1 MRKVVEGRAD
11 LRIQLYDSLWKYLFP
26 DFALDEAVQAFSAL
40 DLKIL
45 DSRLIESISRRH
57 DKQPSQV
64 QFPSSEPIHQ
74 VTSNFDPGPQAT
86 RSSHTEP
93 PTHHDVSLY
102 PPTRVSSPQALS
114 LVPVYPLVNVGET
127 SASYGWTEA
136 DTAYGNPSTGGG
148 TTMDGM
154 GASETGE
161 SSLWRPAGSAGYVGL
176 SSADTLL
183 RAIRKIAPG
192 INAASTSP
200 SDLANFFGINQEFRS
215 ATAQRTETTASTLAV
230 PTYGPTYDKLPPASQ
245 TRPLIESYFRYF
257 RKRIQVSLLMS

>member
-1 MRKVVEGRAD
+1 M
-11 LRIQLYDSLWKYLFP
+11 I
-26 DFALDEAVQAFSAL
+26 EA
-40 DLKIL
+40 
-45 DSRLIESISRRH
+45 ISRRREE
-57 DKQPSQV
+57 QPSQL
-64 QFPSSEPIHQ
+64 QPIFSQPVHQ
-74 VTSNFDPGPQAT
+74 IASTFDLGPQTAH
-86 RSSHTEP
+86 SAQTEAS
-93 PTHHDVSLY
+93 THHDVSRY

-114 LVPVYPLVNVGET
+114 LVPVFPSVNVGDT
-127 SASYGWTEA
+127 FAPYGWTEA
-136 DTAYGNPSTGGG
+136 DTAYGGPSTGGG

-154 GASETGE
+154 GASETNE

-215 ATAQRTETTASTLAV
+215 ATPRRAETTGSIFSV
-230 PTYGPTYDKLPPASQ
+230 RVNGSTYDKLPPASQ

-257 RKRIQVSLLMS
+257 RKRVQNSPLML